1 MQVLQNQNVGFG
13 FRFQGWLSS
22 LCQYGGL
29 GGAGDL
35 TPRADVLGGGS
46 FCCGAWQLVSAAL
59 GGGGAGSSS
68 WTPGGRTGP
77 VSSPQSLGGGGGGGG
92 SGGGGVWCW
101 RSRAAWCWEGLGHRF
116 REPCPPAVRGL
127 RQPSEV
133 PVCPSLLC
141 DSRFPAFPC
150 LSSGEPPYCGALR
163 GQGEALG
170 GSSG

>member
-35 TPRADVLGGGS
+35 TPRADVQGGGS
-46 FCCGAWQLVSAAL
+46 FCSGAWQQVRAAL

-77 VSSPQSLGGGGGGGG
+77 VSSPQSLGGWGR
-92 SGGGGVWCW
+92 GV
-101 RSRAAWCWEGLGHRF
+101 ALVVVGFGVGGLGLLGVGRGWVTVSESHALLLSGASGSHLRSL
-116 REPCPPAVRGL
+116 CAPACSVTADFL
-127 RQPSEV
+127 LSH
-133 PVCPSLLC
+133 VCPQGSLHTV
-141 DSRFPAFPC
+141 
-150 LSSGEPPYCGALR
+150 EP
-163 GQGEALG
+163 
-170 GSSG
+170 